1 MILEEYFNHKT
12 IKGKYQGA
20 VARETANALISFC
33 YQEPEF
39 EQAIEQ
45 SGKSFQECL
54 DDAVKGIKSSC
65 SDFEVFSRAVKFY
78 FSTAEIHF
86 NMTIDLIGSNKYEEP
101 PITMTKNSFEMS
113 LDSLLDF

>member
-1 MILEEYFNHKT
+1 MILEEYFNHKN

-20 VARETANALISFC
+20 VALETANALISFC

-65 SDFEVFSRAVKFY
+65 SDFEVFSRAVKFIIV
-78 FSTAEIHF
+78 TI
-86 NMTIDLIGSNKYEEP
+86 MTISSSARNLTIICTIPQSVCRMISEKCMKGCQS
-101 PITMTKNSFEMS
+101 
-113 LDSLLDF
+113 